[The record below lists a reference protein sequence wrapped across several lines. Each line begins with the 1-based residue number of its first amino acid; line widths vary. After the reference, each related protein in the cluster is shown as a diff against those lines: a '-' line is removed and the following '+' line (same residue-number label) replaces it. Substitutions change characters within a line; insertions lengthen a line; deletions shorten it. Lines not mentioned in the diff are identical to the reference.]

1 LPQKRLE
8 KWRKS
13 SIDELRKELEEINT
27 ELMKLISVVRAG
39 GAPEN
44 PARIRFLKKQK
55 ARLLTII
62 REKEL
67 GIGESKKA

>member
-1 LPQKRLE
+1 MAQKKLE
-8 KWRKS
+8 KLRKS
-13 SIDELRKELEEINT
+13 SLETLYKELNDVNM
-27 ELMKLISVVRAG
+27 ELMKLTSMVKSG

-44 PARIRFLKKQK
+44 PARIRFLKKRR

-67 GIGESKKA
+67 GKIEARPT

>member
-1 LPQKRLE
+1 
-8 KWRKS
+8 
-13 SIDELRKELEEINT
+13 LEEINT

-39 GAPEN
+39 GSPED